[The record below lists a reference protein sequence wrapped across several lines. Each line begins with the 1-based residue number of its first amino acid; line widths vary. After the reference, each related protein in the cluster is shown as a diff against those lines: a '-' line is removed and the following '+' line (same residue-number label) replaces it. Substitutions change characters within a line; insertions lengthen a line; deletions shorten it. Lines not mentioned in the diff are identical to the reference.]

1 MARRSN
7 RSIQASNAM
16 YAYWARKKRVLAGKG
31 SEEARRAVKS
41 ASKRY
46 RKLLKAA

>member
-7 RSIQASNAM
+7 RSIQASQSM
-16 YAYWARKKRVLAGKG
+16 LLYWKRKKRVLAGGG
-31 SEEARRAVKS
+31 SRKAREAVKA

-46 RKLLKAA
+46 QKLKRAA

>member
-31 SEEARRAVKS
+31 SEKARQAVK
-41 ASKRY
+41 AAAKKY
-46 RKLLKAA
+46 KKLQRAA